1 MYIDSPNMNLK
12 VPIVGITE
20 GTKWAEYVNVSFEII
35 DSHDHSQGRG
45 QKITQSGIRF
55 NNTFDWASQG
65 GENCSFIAFSS
76 REDDPQIRSLYF
88 KEEDL
93 YVKTGS
99 GGVVRLT
106 LAGGFNSQLL
116 GGIGGD
122 YITSGALVSY
132 DSFLGQYLFESDAS
146 GIYANIQTGSI
157 TVYQQN
163 ANVLDFEGVTL
174 QANNT
179 TSTGYTYTFPAS
191 LPGSLS
197 VVRADSAGNWSYH
210 DFDQF
215 VLAYSDQNIL
225 GVKTFLDGIIS
236 NVTGNLTGDVLG
248 DVTGN
253 LTGNV
258 LGDVTGNVLGDV
270 TGNVTGDLF
279 GNADTATTLQTTR
292 TIADIPFNGSADI
305 DIPHNNTVSIQ
316 GGNAT
321 ERFHLS
327 QQEQIEATREANAS
341 QNGLLNPTDW
351 SVFNAKVE
359 EAPSDDRKYLRRNAI
374 WEIATTP
381 EVAIDDVLND
391 SRVYV
396 RAHGLWVA
404 LDSVI
409 NLTHAYGVL
418 VNGGFANTT
427 VFTQTLDSGGA
438 SSVYFYVVDGGS

>member
-55 NNTFDWASQG
+55 NNTFDWANQG

-76 REDDPQIRSLYF
+76 REDDPQIKSLYF

-106 LAGGFNSQLL
+106 LAGSFNSQLL

-122 YITSGALVSY
+122 YTNSSALVS
-132 DSFLGQYLFESDAS
+132 FNALTGQYLFESDLA
-146 GIYANIQTGSI
+146 GIYSNIQTGSI
-157 TVYQQN
+157 TVYQQD

-174 QANNT
+174 QASNT

-197 VVRADSAGNWSYH
+197 VVRVDSTGNWSYH
-210 DFDQF
+210 DFSQF
-215 VLAYSDQNIL
+215 ILSYGNQNIS
-225 GVKTFLDGIIS
+225 GVKTFIDGIIS
-236 NVTGNLTGDVLG
+236 NVTGNLMGDVLG
-248 DVTGN
+248 DVIGN

-279 GNADTATTLQTTR
+279 GNADTATILQTTR
-292 TIADIPFNGSADI
+292 TIASIPFNGSADI
-305 DIPHNNTVSIQ
+305 NIPHNNTISIQ
-316 GGNAT
+316 GGNIT

-341 QNGLLNPTDW
+341 QNGLLNPTNW
-351 SVFNAKVE
+351 QTFNNKVE
-359 EAPSDDRKYLRRNAI
+359 EAPTDGRKYLRQNSV

-381 EVAIDDVLND
+381 EVAIDDVPND
-391 SRVYV
+391 SKVYV
-396 RAHGLWVA
+396 RTYGLWVP
-404 LDSVI
+404 LNEI
-409 NLTHAYGVL
+409 LNLNHEFGTLVDGGV
-418 VNGGFANTT
+418 ATT
-427 VFTQTLDSGGA
+427 TIFNQILDSGGA
-438 SSVYFYVVDGGS
+438 SSIYFYIVDGGN